1 VLEFVFSSHK
11 KAYKIKT
18 EDVVFMKE
26 IRFHGRGGQ
35 GVVTSADILAIAA
48 FKEGK
53 YCQAF
58 PFFGTERR
66 GAPVVSFARIDDRF
80 IRTREHVYNPD
91 YVVVLDPT
99 LIGVV
104 EVTDG
109 LKDDGMIIINTNKNV
124 ELETKAEIKTVD
136 ATSIALEVI
145 GKPFVN
151 TPMIG
156 ALVGATDI
164 VRLES
169 VIEAIRERFSGVIAE
184 KNIEAVRRTY
194 EKIRG

>member
-1 VLEFVFSSHK
+1 
-11 KAYKIKT
+11 
-18 EDVVFMKE
+18 MKE
-26 IRFHGRGGQ
+26 IRWHGRGGQ
-35 GVVTSADILAIAA
+35 GAVTSAYILAIAA
-48 FKEGK
+48 FKDGK

-66 GAPVVSFARIDDRF
+66 GAPVVAFTRIDDKF
-80 IRTREHVYNPD
+80 IRTREQVYNPD

-104 EVTDG
+104 DVTEG
-109 LKDDGMIIINTNKNV
+109 LSKDELIVINTNQKVDLNAKV
-124 ELETKAEIKTVD
+124 KMVD

-156 ALVGATDI
+156 ALIGATDI
-164 VRLES
+164 VSLKS
-169 VIEAIRERFSGVIAE
+169 VIEAIKERFPSELAE
-184 KNIEAVRRTY
+184 KNIQAVKRTY
-194 EKIRG
+194 EKIRK

>member
-1 VLEFVFSSHK
+1 ME
-11 KAYKIKT
+11 
-18 EDVVFMKE
+18 E

-35 GVVTSADILAIAA
+35 GVVTSANLLAIAA

-66 GAPVVSFARIDDRF
+66 GAPVVSFARIDTEF
-80 IRTREHVYNPD
+80 IRTREQIYNPN

-99 LIGVV
+99 LLDVV
-104 EVTDG
+104 DVTEG
-109 LKDDGMIIINTNKNV
+109 LKDDGVIVINTNKKLN
-124 ELETKAEIKTVD
+124 LKIKARVKNVD
-136 ATSIALEVI
+136 ATAIALEII

-156 ALVGATDI
+156 ALVGATHI
-164 VRLES
+164 VKLDS
-169 VIEAIRERFSGVIAE
+169 VIEAIKETFPEDIAK
-184 KNIEAVRRTY
+184 KNIEAVKKTY
-194 EKIRG
+194 EKIQE

>member
-1 VLEFVFSSHK
+1 
-11 KAYKIKT
+11 
-18 EDVVFMKE
+18 MKE

-35 GVVTSADILAIAA
+35 GVVTSANLLAIAA

-66 GAPVVSFARIDDRF
+66 GAPVVSFTRIDNEF

-99 LIGVV
+99 LLEVV
-104 EVTDG
+104 NVTEG
-109 LKDDGMIIINTNKNV
+109 LKQDGMIIINTNKKVN
-124 ELETKAEIKTVD
+124 LKTKAKVKMVD
-136 ATSIALEVI
+136 ATDIALKNI

-156 ALVGATDI
+156 ALVGATKI
-164 VRLES
+164 VKLDS
-169 VIEAIRERFSGVIAE
+169 VIEAANERFSGEIAN
-184 KNIEAVRRTY
+184 KNVKAIKEAF
-194 EKIRG
+194 ENIRG